1 MGWMGRLTQ
10 KSSDALYEERERY
23 DSYEASSRRD
33 GEYNERPQGS
43 GACGITERGWRHAP
57 DLSDSASAWRHTA
70 SLFAATGGRVKGGWV
85 EGQSLGV
92 AYEG

>member
-23 DSYEASSRRD
+23 EASSRRD
-33 GEYNERPQGS
+33 GKYNERPQGS

-57 DLSDSASAWRHTA
+57 DLSDSRSAWRHTA
-70 SLFAATGGRVKGGWV
+70 SIFATTGGRVKGGWV

-92 AYEG
+92 AYES